1 MKRDEFL
8 GLFLAQ
14 LEIKDLITDKKK
26 KEKGK
31 KRAESLMQRKKGSVL
46 NVNF

>member
-26 KEKGK
+26 RKREKK
-31 KRAESLMQRKKGSVL
+31 SRVIDAEEERERVKC
-46 NVNF
+46 